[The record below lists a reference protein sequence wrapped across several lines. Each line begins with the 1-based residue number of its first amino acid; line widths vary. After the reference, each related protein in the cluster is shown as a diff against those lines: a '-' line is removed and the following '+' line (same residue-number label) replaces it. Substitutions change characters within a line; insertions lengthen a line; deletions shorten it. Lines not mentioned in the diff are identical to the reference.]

1 MHYWNHLVQEVLTKK
16 KNKEAA
22 ALATMASGAAWVE
35 DQRVMLPKRRYVLDE
50 ERQQLYLT
58 YREAQCMLLFIH
70 GKTVIKAAHC
80 LSLSPRT
87 VEYYLNN
94 MKAKLKC
101 RTKSELIELIL
112 QTQFLRHAASLMQEL
127 SLDSAG

>member
-1 MHYWNHLVQEVLTKK
+1 MHYWDSLVQEVMAKK
-16 KNKEAA
+16 ENKKARSLAA
-22 ALATMASGAAWVE
+22 VTVGPGDDMP
-35 DQRVMLPKRRYVLDE
+35 DRPILPKRRYVLDE
-50 ERQQLYLT
+50 HHQMYLT

-80 LSLSPRT
+80 LALSPRT

-94 MKAKLKC
+94 MKSKLKC

-112 QTQFLRHAASLMQEL
+112 QTEFLRHASTLMQEL
-127 SLDSAG
+127 SLDKS

>member
-22 ALATMASGAAWVE
+22 ALATMASGSAWVE

-70 GKTVIKAAHC
+70 GKTVIKAARC